1 MSPVRVALGAIAL
14 TVTLACGCATR
25 EKPAL
30 VVECGQPPRS
40 PPAAGPALVGE
51 EYGVTITPIP
61 LDAVV
66 FNDKK
71 LARKVAV
78 QALWAQRTPAD
89 TVEVGARLVNCTTNP
104 LQLGVRTSFMDSRQR
119 PTEQISGWKAVFIQP
134 RTTAL
139 YSEVSIDRDSVSHY
153 LVEVRDATR

>member
-1 MSPVRVALGAIAL
+1 
-14 TVTLACGCATR
+14 
-25 EKPAL
+25 
-30 VVECGQPPRS
+30 
-40 PPAAGPALVGE
+40 VGE